1 MIPLNLILVI
11 ESTNAKIEI
20 IEQSELY
27 AGRIEPWN
35 FLFQIKPV
43 KGICIKI
50 EGWVNHL
57 SIRHDSLLHSAVPI
71 EEMILVDSV
80 LRDNQL
86 VVERDNPVLVKS
98 IAHIIGFQMTLTQ
111 SLAPAGSME
120 TC

>member
-50 EGWVNHL
+50 EGWIYHL
-57 SIRHDSLLHSAVPI
+57 SIRHDSLLHSSI

-80 LRDNQL
+80 LRDNHL
-86 VVERDNPVLVKS
+86 VVKGDNPSVKDRR
-98 IAHIIGFQMTLTQ
+98 IEFILNPFKRKR
-111 SLAPAGSME
+111 
-120 TC
+120 